1 MPIKP
6 YVPEDDVL
14 KFEFKVANTNNGLDS
29 LLKEAS
35 INFELN
41 KIPTAK
47 FSFVASNIEVNKDQL
62 LSSDSLK
69 ENVTIEFIITTG
81 KAKKTLFKGKI
92 KSVEK
97 VQNNN
102 SITTKIECK
111 DLALSLTF
119 PSEEKE
125 TNDTTFKDK
134 LTKIADKLKVGEG
147 LTGAWENEKITYN
160 TSTLPWDFVV
170 SYLDS
175 IGVLLAVKNG
185 ELSGIDYKKEAPT
198 EKYVAENGINVFSFS
213 GKIDESKKI
222 KKVSIEAWDSSS
234 QALKKS
240 DSEQD
245 APNPNIKTI
254 RLNENNL
261 TEGTIKLMADA
272 ILKKSSHTSISGK
285 VSTFGNLNAGIG
297 DFIILNKVNES
308 IDGKKVL
315 ISGELHT
322 IENGCW
328 RTEYTLGLESEQGFA
343 ANATK
348 NNANPQSQIGQ
359 TNLVSGLLIGIV
371 MQIEDDPKKEFRIKV
386 KIPAL
391 AENGNGVWARLATL
405 NASNQMGSFFIPNV
419 NDEVILG
426 CFGSNPDT
434 PVILGGLYSSAIK
447 PPYEIK
453 KENYIKA
460 FVTKE
465 GTKIEFDDEKKQ
477 IELSTKKGNK
487 ILISD
492 DKKGITLED
501 ENKNKIVMN
510 ADGILIES
518 AKDIILKAKG
528 DVKIDGVNIKVK
540 ASANI
545 ELKGSMIKLN

>member
-6 YVPEDDVL
+6 YVQDDDVL
-14 KFEFKVANTNNGLDS
+14 KFEFKVADSNDGLDS
-29 LLKEAS
+29 LLKDAS

-47 FSFVASNIEVNKDQL
+47 FSFVASNIEVSKDEL
-62 LSSDSLK
+62 LPSDSLK
-69 ENVTIEFIITTG
+69 ENADIEFIITVG
-81 KAKKTLFKGKI
+81 KKKKTLFKGKI

-97 VQNNN
+97 TQSND

-111 DLALSLTF
+111 DLALAMTF

-125 TNDTTFKDK
+125 TNDETFKDK
-134 LTKIADKLKVGEG
+134 LTKFAGKLKIGNG
-147 LTGAWENEKITYN
+147 LSGAWDSEKITHN

-175 IGVLLAVKNG
+175 VGVLLAVKNG
-185 ELSGIDYKKEAPT
+185 EISGIDYIKEAPT

-222 KKVSIEAWDSSS
+222 KKVSIEAWDPSTQS
-234 QALKKS
+234 LKKS
-240 DSEQD
+240 DSEQE
-245 APNPNIKTI
+245 APNPNIKTV
-254 RLNENNL
+254 RLNDSNL
-261 TEGTIKLMADA
+261 TEGTIKMMADA
-272 ILKKSSHTSISGK
+272 LLKKSHHTTLSGK
-285 VSTFGNLNAGIG
+285 VSTFGNLEAGIG
-297 DFIILNKVNES
+297 DFIILNKVNDA
-308 IDGKKVL
+308 IDGKKVI

-328 RTEYTLGLESEQGFA
+328 RTEYTLGLESEQVFA
-343 ANATK
+343 NTATK
-348 NNANPQSQIGQ
+348 NTSNPQAQIGQ
-359 TNLVSGLLIGIV
+359 TNLVSGLQIGIV

-405 NASNQMGSFFIPNV
+405 NASTTMGSFFIPNV

-426 CFGSNPDT
+426 CFGNNPDT
-434 PVILGGLYSSAIK
+434 PVILGSLYSSAIN

-465 GTKIEFDDEKKQ
+465 GTKIELDDEKKQ

-487 ILISD
+487 VYISD

-518 AKDIILKAKG
+518 AKDIIMKAKG
-528 DVKIDGVNIKVK
+528 DIKMEGVNIKVQ
-540 ASANI
+540 ASANV
-545 ELKGSMIKLN
+545 EVKGSMIKLN